1 MPGLKG
7 NQRTKNINEAKKNAF
22 ENSYY
27 NVRLVKEHC
36 ISKTI
41 SWLYT
46 HDYKYFGDFF
56 NFS

>member
-7 NQRTKNINEAKKNAF
+7 NQKTKNIKEAKKNEF

-27 NVRLVKEHC
+27 NVRIVKEHR
-36 ISKTI
+36 ISKII

-46 HDYKYFGDFF
+46 HDYK
-56 NFS
+56 